1 MCGILAVLGAALP
14 ADVFKGLLLRL
25 EARGPEGFSVW
36 DADRVQMGFTRL
48 AINGLNE
55 AGMQPMHNTNN
66 DFHWMCNGEI
76 YNWRSL
82 AERYGLQSKSG
93 SDCEIIGPLFQQ
105 VARDVNAK
113 AFFQALDG
121 VFATVFI
128 DTAAGVA
135 FIGRDPY
142 GVRPLF
148 QGITFM
154 PEDPSRIKRI
164 VFASEMKAMPLTEL
178 DIVVPFQPG
187 SYAVFDLKTLQQIGG
202 ETYHTI
208 PWIQSGATLEHLAGS
223 LEAAVSKRMM
233 TERPVAALLSG
244 GLDSS
249 LIAALAAKALKAA
262 GAPRLKTFSIGFPG
276 SEDLRCA
283 RIVSDHIG
291 SDHTEVVVTPD
302 DFWAAIPE
310 VIRDIESYDITT
322 VRASVGNWLVSKYI
336 RENTE
341 CKVVF
346 NGDGS
351 DEVLGGYLYFYNAPS
366 DEAFDA
372 ESARLLQDMHYFDV
386 LRSDRCISTH
396 GLEARTPFLDKQF
409 VAVARSFNI
418 INRRPKK
425 GVIPEKWLLRQAF
438 ATSGLLPDEILW
450 RRKEAFSDGVSGGEK
465 SWYQICKEKAEAE
478 VAVGSTWET
487 DALKFTHLTPKTAE
501 AYYYRTLFNT
511 HYSGNPRGAIKPA
524 IGNVPYHWMPK
535 WSGNATDP
543 SARTLNV
550 YSGVEK
556 EKEKEKE
563 NENEINLTI

>member
-14 ADVFKGLLLRL
+14 TEVFKGLLLRL
-25 EARGPEGFSVW
+25 EARGPEGASVW
-36 DADRVQMGFTRL
+36 EADRVQMGFTRL

-55 AGMQPMHNTNN
+55 AGMQPMHNAPN

-76 YNWRSL
+76 YNWKRL
-82 AERYGLQSKSG
+82 AERYSLVSNSG
-93 SDCEIIGPLFQQ
+93 SDCEILGPLFQQ

-121 VFATVFI
+121 VFATVFV

-135 FIGRDPY
+135 FVGRDPY

-154 PEDPSRIKRI
+154 PDDKSRIKRI

-178 DIVVPFQPG
+178 DVVVPFQPG

-202 ETYHTI
+202 EAYHSV

-223 LEAAVSKRMM
+223 IEAAVTKRMM

-249 LIAALAAKALKAA
+249 LIAALAAKSLKKA
-262 GAPRLKTFSIGFPG
+262 GAGRIKTYSIGFHG

-291 SDHTEVVVTPD
+291 SDHTEIVVTPD
-302 DFWAAIPE
+302 DFWDAIPD
-310 VIRDIESYDITT
+310 VIRDIESFDITT

-336 RENTE
+336 RENSE

-366 DEAFDA
+366 DEAFDT
-372 ESARLLQDMHYFDV
+372 ESARLLQDIHYFDV
-386 LRSDRCISTH
+386 LRSDRCISSN

-409 VAVARSFNI
+409 VAVARSFEVS
-418 INRRPKK
+418 NRRPQK
-425 GVIPEKWLLRQAF
+425 GGNPEKWLLRQAF
-438 ATSGLLPDEILW
+438 AGSGLLPDEILW
-450 RRKEAFSDGVSGGEK
+450 RRKEAFSDGVSGGDGAK
-465 SWYQICKEKAEAE
+465 SWYQICKEKAEA
-478 VAVGSTWET
+478 AVGSNWTEG
-487 DALKFTHLTPKTAE
+487 AKIFTHLTPQTAE
-501 AYYYRTLFNT
+501 AYYYRTLFHQ

-543 SARTLNV
+543 SARTLKV
-550 YSGVEK
+550 YSNEEK
-556 EKEKEKE
+556 E
-563 NENEINLTI
+563 IPIVI